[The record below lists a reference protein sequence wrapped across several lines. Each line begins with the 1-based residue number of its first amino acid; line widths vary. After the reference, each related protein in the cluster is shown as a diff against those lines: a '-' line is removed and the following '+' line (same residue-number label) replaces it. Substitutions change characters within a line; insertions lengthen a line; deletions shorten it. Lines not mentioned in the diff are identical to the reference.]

1 MLRGFYRFRQ
11 SGKASNN
18 LFIMPLC
25 MNSKEGKIALMNE
38 EKDYQIAFFVRKPN
52 HYKKEFSSS
61 QLSAISSVAILN
73 DTQRDALEYVITRSA
88 QDSKTVASTL
98 LARVKRL
105 GYSENDLKRLV
116 SYLWPLSIL
125 KEVDASPTNSGKSDS
140 SLGVGSLSWQF
151 SLIVKCDCKGE
162 MGHVKSSCFFKKRL
176 SIDFYS
182 KMKTTGSGFSFPKE
196 RTIFALLVPNRCA
209 NVAGFS
215 LQSLSL
221 QYLISQMVGVT
232 RKEWIESLIGCAS
245 RLHQEFSVVTVAF
258 MFPRQNQ

>member
-1 MLRGFYRFRQ
+1 
-11 SGKASNN
+11 
-18 LFIMPLC
+18 

-116 SYLWPLSIL
+116 SYLWPLIIL

-151 SLIVKCDCKGE
+151 SLIVKYDRKGE
-162 MGHVKSSCFFKKRL
+162 MGLVKSSCFFKKRL
-176 SIDFYS
+176 SIDLF
-182 KMKTTGSGFSFPKE
+182 E
-196 RTIFALLVPNRCA
+196 NE
-209 NVAGFS
+209 NH
-215 LQSLSL
+215 
-221 QYLISQMVGVT
+221 
-232 RKEWIESLIGCAS
+232 
-245 RLHQEFSVVTVAF
+245 RLGL
-258 MFPRQNQ
+258 

>member
-1 MLRGFYRFRQ
+1 MHFVIQHRSGRKKQIIRGHFTVIRFKLKDCLKVSLCCLKHFRCKIPFPLIPQTKMKKITVWMLRGFYRFRQ

-18 LFIMPLC
+18 LSIMPLC
-25 MNSKEGKIALMNE
+25 MNSK
-38 EKDYQIAFFVRKPN
+38 N

-116 SYLWPLSIL
+116 SYLWPHSIL

-151 SLIVKCDCKGE
+151 SLIVKCDRKGE
-162 MGHVKSSCFFKKRL
+162 MGLVKSSCFFKKRL
-176 SIDFYS
+176 SIDLF
-182 KMKTTGSGFSFPKE
+182 E
-196 RTIFALLVPNRCA
+196 NE
-209 NVAGFS
+209 NH
-215 LQSLSL
+215 
-221 QYLISQMVGVT
+221 
-232 RKEWIESLIGCAS
+232 
-245 RLHQEFSVVTVAF
+245 RLGL
-258 MFPRQNQ
+258 

>member
-116 SYLWPLSIL
+116 SYLWPLIIL

-151 SLIVKCDCKGE
+151 SLIVKYDRKGE
-162 MGHVKSSCFFKKRL
+162 MGLVKSSCFFKKRL
-176 SIDFYS
+176 HWFIRKWKPPARALTFQKNVPSSHCWFPTVVRMLQDF
-182 KMKTTGSGFSFPKE
+182 
-196 RTIFALLVPNRCA
+196 LC
-209 NVAGFS
+209 NVFHCS
-215 LQSLSL
+215 
-221 QYLISQMVGVT
+221 T
-232 RKEWIESLIGCAS
+232 WFHRW
-245 RLHQEFSVVTVAF
+245 
-258 MFPRQNQ
+258 